1 MKALQLK
8 NFLIQLESDGN
19 DLNDIEV
26 YFRYNYDSDVVPLR
40 HINEDLFDEETGTKL
55 KSICIM
61 NREDDVD
68 RIMTLSEQSRNTIN
82 EIASLCSGE
91 VEEHIFDMGFYQG
104 YNKAKENTYTEEQL
118 LDALKYW
125 SDLLDMDY
133 PKREQINKIIQ
144 SLKQPK

>member
-26 YFRYNYDSDVVPLR
+26 YFRDNYDSDVVPLR

-61 NREDDVD
+61 NREDDSDGLKVVIED
-68 RIMTLSEQSRNTIN
+68 YYGNTISETNTRVSGEILSEMILGKFSLADFDIDEDDN
-82 EIASLCSGE
+82 EYARLQYEYEGDVPE
-91 VEEHIFDMGFYQG
+91 NELEELI
-104 YNKAKENTYTEEQL
+104 
-118 LDALKYW
+118 
-125 SDLLDMDY
+125 
-133 PKREQINKIIQ
+133 KI
-144 SLKQPK
+144 LN